1 MQHWTPAMFYTHCCR
16 LAICPPWRNGQSL
29 FEFPFRSNCPRKQI
43 CVGVHKILRVFFHS
57 LHHTCTRWVSSRVS
71 VVLPTCCEAWL
82 NISQGYAFS
91 TMPRILPWR
100 RCRDVAW
107 AGPFQ
112 STIPGS
118 SPLQMSRRSPIP
130 PREVTPLI
138 RDILWHQNKIADHHR
153 WDQGSSRSSH
163 LLLAWGYP
171 SSAGNQR
178 AYLSW
183 TSRSVA
189 LWSCPYDCLSRGT
202 SLRM

>member
-16 LAICPPWRNGQSL
+16 LAICPPWRNGRPYLNFS
-29 FEFPFRSNCPRKQI
+29 FGQI
-43 CVGVHKILRVFFHS
+43 VRVNKSVSVCTKFSACTFILCIT
-57 LHHTCTRWVSSRVS
+57 LAPDESSRVS

-82 NISQGYAFS
+82 NISQGYTFS

-171 SSAGNQR
+171 SSAGNHR